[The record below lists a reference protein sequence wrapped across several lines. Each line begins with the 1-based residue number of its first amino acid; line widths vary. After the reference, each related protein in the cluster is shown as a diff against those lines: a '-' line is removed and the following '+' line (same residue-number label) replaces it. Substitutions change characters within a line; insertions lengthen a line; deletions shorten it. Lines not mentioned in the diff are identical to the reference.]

1 MDSTQTVKNVVVG
14 FAFLGS
20 MAILIAGTLALSSV
34 DLFRERE
41 VFEVRF
47 PGVDN
52 LRSGDDVLFHG
63 LRVGEVRDIRYEPSG
78 DPSAP
83 IAVRCEVDRAIASRV
98 GPEARFAVRAAGPL
112 GGRYLEIEIPP
123 GAARVPEE
131 GETRARRGGPYVG
144 EAPGDLFRRLE
155 SLVETNQ
162 RSITEAIDSIRAI
175 VQDIDAGRG
184 LVGQL
189 IQDPVLAANFDGAVS
204 ELREILRA
212 IGAGEGTLG
221 ALVRDQE
228 MRDRI
233 ALAAKDLSDV
243 VASLKR
249 DESTIGYLLNN
260 AEGRERLSRAVED
273 IEGIV
278 GEVRRG
284 EGLAAR
290 LVNDRG
296 LAETV
301 EGAAAGLE
309 EAVDKVNAGSGTVAQ
324 LLNNPRAWEELV
336 KVLTLARE
344 AVEDLREQAPIST
357 FVNALFAAF

>member
-1 MDSTQTVKNVVVG
+1 MDSGTTVKNVAVG

-20 MAILIAGTLALSSV
+20 MAILLAGTLALSSV

-41 VFEVRF
+41 VFEVQF

-52 LRSGDDVLFHG
+52 LRAGDDVLFHG

-83 IAVRCEVDRAIASRV
+83 IAVRCEVDRAIASRL

-112 GGRYLEIEIPP
+112 GGRYLEIAIPP
-123 GAARVPEE
+123 GAARVP
-131 GETRARRGGPYVG
+131 GEPGARRGGPYIG

-260 AEGRERLSRAVED
+260 AEGRERLSRTVED
-273 IEGIV
+273 LEAIV

-284 EGLAAR
+284 DGVAAR

-296 LAETV
+296 LADTV

-357 FVNALFAAF
+357 FVNAVFAAF